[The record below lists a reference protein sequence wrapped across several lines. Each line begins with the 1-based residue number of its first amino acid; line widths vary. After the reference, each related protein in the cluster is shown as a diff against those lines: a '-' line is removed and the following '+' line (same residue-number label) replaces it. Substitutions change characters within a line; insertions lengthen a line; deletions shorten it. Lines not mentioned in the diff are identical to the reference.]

1 MTPSGDS
8 LQQRIL
14 GGIAWKVAS
23 QVFGQ
28 LARIAVVVILARLL
42 TPAEYGLAAM
52 VLVFSALVLIFADL
66 ALGAALVQRREL
78 SEADKSTVFWTS
90 VAMGGVFMLGG
101 IALSWPLAAFY
112 GEPQV
117 QPLFAALSISF
128 LITALG
134 TTQSALLNR
143 EMRFR
148 SLELRMMAGT
158 LIGGTVG
165 IVVAAAG
172 GGAWAI
178 IVQQIAIASASSVL
192 LWLLS
197 PWRPT
202 FTYSRAAFRS
212 LAGFSANVFGTRVLF
227 YANRNL
233 DNLLIGRFL
242 GAASL
247 GAYAVAYNVML
258 LPLARIAQ
266 PIVEVLFPAMSRIQD
281 NRPRIARLW
290 LRANRMIGAIT
301 IPAMVGLMIVA
312 PEFVG
317 TLFGDRW
324 ESATPV
330 IQILAWV
337 GLLQSLQRL
346 NSSVLLAADRT
357 STLLRYSV
365 VVLVASVIAFAVG
378 LHWGIVGV
386 AAGYAISSTIVE
398 PYYTW
403 ITVRVLDLRLADF
416 LRSLA
421 GVAQATL
428 GMALA
433 VLTAKH
439 WLVSETL
446 PVPVRLLILVAIGAA
461 TYFGLAAWRVPELRA
476 EVRSLRR
483 LRSTT
488 AAPQPA

>member
-1 MTPSGDS
+1 MRASIASG
-8 LQQRIL
+8 L
-14 GGIAWKVAS
+14 AWKVAS
-23 QVFGQ
+23 QVFRQ
-28 LARIAVVVILARLL
+28 LARVAVVVILARLL

-78 SEADKSTVFWTS
+78 SEADRSTVFWTS
-90 VAMGGVFMLGG
+90 AGMGVLFTLAG
-101 IALSWPLAAFY
+101 IAMSWPIAAFY
-112 GEPQV
+112 GEPEV
-117 QPLFAALSISF
+117 QPLFAVLSISF
-128 LITALG
+128 LVTALG

-143 EMRFR
+143 DMRFR
-148 SLELRMMAGT
+148 NLELRMMAGT
-158 LIGGTVG
+158 VVGGTAG

-178 IVQQIAIASASSVL
+178 IVQQLGIAAASTAL
-192 LWLLS
+192 LWAFS
-197 PWRPT
+197 SWRPR
-202 FTYSRAAFRS
+202 FTYSVESFRS

-242 GAASL
+242 GPAGL
-247 GAYAVAYNVML
+247 GAYAIAYNVML
-258 LPLARIAQ
+258 MPLARVAQ

-281 NRPRIARLW
+281 DRPRMAAMW

-301 IPAMVGLMIVA
+301 IPAMTGLIIVA
-312 PEFVG
+312 PEFVA
-317 TLFGDRW
+317 TLFGERW
-324 ESATPV
+324 SEATPV

-346 NSSVLLAADRT
+346 NSSVLQACDRT
-357 STLLRYSV
+357 GTLLRYSI
-365 VVLVASVIAFAVG
+365 VVLVASVVAFVVG

-386 AAGYAISSTIVE
+386 AAGYAVSSTLVE

-403 ITVRVLDLRLADF
+403 LTARVLEVRLVEF
-416 LRSLA
+416 LRTLA

-428 GMALA
+428 GMAA
-433 VLTAKH
+433 VVLGAKL
-439 WLVSETL
+439 WVVSPSL
-446 PVPVRLLILVAIGAA
+446 PAGVRLLILVALGAG
-461 TYFGLAAWRVPELRA
+461 TYLALAAWRAPELRA
-476 EVRSLRR
+476 DVRGLRR
-483 LRSTT
+483 RRSA